1 MLTLQDVCIDVGRD
15 LVYFQKTSTEPM
27 AVWVGPN
34 SPIASLEQLVEEGRK
49 RRITVAVSRLPHPAS
64 IGMLALGEATGA
76 EFNLVPFG
84 GGNPTAMAAITG
96 EVDCSA
102 LPLANPITLGDQ
114 AIVLGIFADTNPTP
128 DDTGNAPVVNDV
140 FGTDLPPLT
149 SSRAWAIHAAAIEQ
163 YPERVEILKST
174 MRQTLEDPAY
184 GAAGENANVPRAFID
199 PGDQARAMAA

>member
-1 MLTLQDVCIDVGRD
+1 MRISDWSSDVCSSD
-15 LVYFQKTSTEPM
+15 L
-27 AVWVGPN
+27 
-34 SPIASLEQLVEEGRK
+34 
-49 RRITVAVSRLPHPAS
+49 
-64 IGMLALGEATGA
+64 
-76 EFNLVPFG
+76 
-84 GGNPTAMAAITG
+84 AMAAITG

-163 YPERVEILKST
+163 YPERVEILKRT
-174 MRQTLEDPAY
+174 MRQTLRSEEHTSELQPLM
-184 GAAGENANVPRAFID
+184 RI
-199 PGDQARAMAA
+199 